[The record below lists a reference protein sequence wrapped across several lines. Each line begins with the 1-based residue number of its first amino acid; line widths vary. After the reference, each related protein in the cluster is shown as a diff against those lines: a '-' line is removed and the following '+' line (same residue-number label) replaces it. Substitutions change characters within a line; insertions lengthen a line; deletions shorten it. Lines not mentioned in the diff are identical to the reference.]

1 MVLCRMVETSPNAS
15 HESASVTSV
24 RGGATVTVT
33 AGTGADS
40 ASAAAGAHPVTPATR
55 AIAPAMPRDPSM
67 TKDVYM
73 NTLRGSMKATGVL
86 ELTLKELI

>member
-55 AIAPAMPRDPSM
+55 AIAPAMPREPEHDEGRLHEHAQGIGEG
-67 TKDVYM
+67 DG
-73 NTLRGSMKATGVL
+73 RA
-86 ELTLKELI
+86 